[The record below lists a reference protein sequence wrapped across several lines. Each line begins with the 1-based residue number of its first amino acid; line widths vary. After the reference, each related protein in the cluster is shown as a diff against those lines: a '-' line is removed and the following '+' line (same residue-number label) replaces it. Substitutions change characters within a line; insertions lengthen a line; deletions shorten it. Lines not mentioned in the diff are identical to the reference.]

1 MDDETK
7 ILGLFR
13 KVICSL
19 LCISTETKKTSL
31 QEKANKYLY
40 QFLNQ
45 YKVYFNKKTYSL
57 TNLNEIIMFCNECYE
72 DKDTFDFAEDVEYG
86 IQELI
91 ELAADKEEK

>member
-19 LCISTETKKTSL
+19 LCISTETKKISL

-45 YKVYFNKKTYSL
+45 YKVYFKKKL
-57 TNLNEIIMFCNECYE
+57 TH
-72 DKDTFDFAEDVEYG
+72 
-86 IQELI
+86 
-91 ELAADKEEK
+91 